1 MKEKTKKI
9 ILLIAICLVTLMVL
23 FIALKLN
30 ENRKQ
35 DLLSTSGMKGY
46 LTEIRYEE
54 IATHVVEQPN
64 TIIYVSNSS
73 DDSLYTFE
81 KEFKTVIKKYNLENE
96 IIYININDSV
106 IVDPIYQNAP
116 ELVFYK
122 DGQISDMIDCTTLK
136 SSDEII
142 NVLKERSVI
151 SD

>member
-1 MKEKTKKI
+1 MKEKTKKT

-30 ENRKQ
+30 ENMKQ

-46 LTEIRYEE
+46 LTEIKYEE

-81 KEFKTVIKKYNLENE
+81 KEFKTVIKKYNLENQ

>member
-1 MKEKTKKI
+1 MKEKTKKT

-30 ENRKQ
+30 ENMKQ
-35 DLLSTSGMKGY
+35 ELLSTSGMKNY
-46 LTEIRYEE
+46 LTEIKYEE

-122 DGQISDMIDCTTLK
+122 DGQISDMIDCTSLK

>member
-1 MKEKTKKI
+1 MKEKTKKT

-30 ENRKQ
+30 ENMKQ
-35 DLLSTSGMKGY
+35 ELLSTSGMKNY
-46 LTEIRYEE
+46 LTEIKYEE

-81 KEFKTVIKKYNLENE
+81 KEFKRVIKKYNLENQ

>member
-1 MKEKTKKI
+1 MKEKTKKT

-136 SSDEII
+136 SVDEII

>member
-1 MKEKTKKI
+1 MKEKTKKT

-30 ENRKQ
+30 ENMKQ
-35 DLLSTSGMKGY
+35 ELLSTSGMKNY
-46 LTEIRYEE
+46 LTEIKYEE

-81 KEFKTVIKKYNLENE
+81 KEFKTVIKKYNLENQ

>member
-1 MKEKTKKI
+1 MKEKTKKT

-35 DLLSTSGMKGY
+35 NLLSTSGMKGY

-73 DDSLYTFE
+73 D
-81 KEFKTVIKKYNLENE
+81 
-96 IIYININDSV
+96 
-106 IVDPIYQNAP
+106 
-116 ELVFYK
+116 
-122 DGQISDMIDCTTLK
+122 
-136 SSDEII
+136 EII

>member
-1 MKEKTKKI
+1 MKEKTKKT

-30 ENRKQ
+30 ENMKQ
-35 DLLSTSGMKGY
+35 ELLSTSGMKNY
-46 LTEIRYEE
+46 LTEIKYEE
-54 IATHVVEQPN
+54 IDTHVVLQKN
-64 TIIYVSNSS
+64 VIIYLCNSS
-73 DDSLYTFE
+73 DDSLYTIK
-81 KEFKTVIKKYNLENE
+81 KEFKTVKKKYNLENE

>member
-1 MKEKTKKI
+1 MKEKTKKT

-35 DLLSTSGMKGY
+35 NLLSTSGMKGY

-64 TIIYVSNSS
+64 IIIYVSNSS

>member
-1 MKEKTKKI
+1 MKEKTKKT
-9 ILLIAICLVTLMVL
+9 ILLIAICLVTLMVI
-23 FIALKLN
+23 FIALKWN

-46 LTEIRYEE
+46 LTEIKYEE

>member
-1 MKEKTKKI
+1 MKEKTKKT

-46 LTEIRYEE
+46 LTEIKYEE

-64 TIIYVSNSS
+64 TILYVSNSS

-81 KEFKTVIKKYNLENE
+81 KGFKTVIKKYNLENE

>member
-1 MKEKTKKI
+1 MKEKTKKT

-35 DLLSTSGMKGY
+35 NLLSTSGMKGY

-81 KEFKTVIKKYNLENE
+81 KKFKTVIKKYNLENE

>member
-1 MKEKTKKI
+1 MKEKTKKT

-136 SSDEII
+136 SVDEII
-142 NVLKERSVI
+142 HVLKERSVI

>member
-1 MKEKTKKI
+1 MKEKTKKT

-30 ENRKQ
+30 ENMKQ

>member
-1 MKEKTKKI
+1 
-9 ILLIAICLVTLMVL
+9 MVL

>member
-1 MKEKTKKI
+1 MKEKTKKT
-9 ILLIAICLVTLMVL
+9 ILLIAICLITLMVL

-30 ENRKQ
+30 ENMKQ
-35 DLLSTSGMKGY
+35 ELLSTSGMKNY
-46 LTEIRYEE
+46 LTEIKYEE

-64 TIIYVSNSS
+64 AIIYVSNSS

>member
-1 MKEKTKKI
+1 MKEKTKKT

-35 DLLSTSGMKGY
+35 ELLSTSGMKNY
-46 LTEIRYEE
+46 LTEIKYEE

>member
-1 MKEKTKKI
+1 MKEKTKKT

-30 ENRKQ
+30 ENMKQ
-35 DLLSTSGMKGY
+35 ELLSTSGMKNY
-46 LTEIRYEE
+46 LTEIKYEE